1 MFTAADEDSAVT
13 TNVLVVEDS
22 STWAQQLQHILVQQ
36 GYDVIHAANLVDV
49 PVILVTTLSDP
60 SDVIRG
66 LEWRADHFMLKP
78 YDER

>member
-13 TNVLVVEDS
+13 TNVLIVEDS
-22 STWAQQLQHILVQQ
+22 STRAQQLQHILVQQ